1 MIHWGFLY
9 ILNSQ
14 SIPQNRN
21 KSLSYCTTIV
31 VLILVL
37 GDITAILMRMKKEY
51 GGMFLCNLLYLMK
64 RLYFGKAINIIIMQN
79 YSGILPVVI
88 VFFLQ

>member
-1 MIHWGFLY
+1 MIHLGFLY
-9 ILNSQ
+9 TPNSQ

-31 VLILVL
+31 VLILAL
-37 GDITAILMRMKKEY
+37 GDITATLMRMKKEY

-64 RLYFGKAINIIIMQN
+64 KLYFGKAINIIIMQN
-79 YSGILPVVI
+79 YSDILPAVI
-88 VFFLQ
+88 AFFLQ